1 MLSNPLTFVLYFQ
14 TSQPTTPGPT
24 AVLTNFV
31 LKTTPPQTPTGQ
43 PTVQLQG
50 IQLQQP
56 QPQAINLTQVSLN
69 LYQLYRA

>member
-1 MLSNPLTFVLYFQ
+1 MMTLAFGFQ
-14 TSQPTTPGPT
+14 TSQPGTPGPT

-56 QPQAINLTQVSLN
+56 QPQPQAINLTQVCMYLE
-69 LYQLYRA
+69 L